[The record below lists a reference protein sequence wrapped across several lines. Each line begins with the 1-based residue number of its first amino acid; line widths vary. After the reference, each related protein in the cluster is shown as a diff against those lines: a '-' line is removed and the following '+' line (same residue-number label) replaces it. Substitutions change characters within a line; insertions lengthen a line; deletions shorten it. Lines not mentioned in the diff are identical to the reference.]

1 MEKTSLLKAKTGKKR
16 ALKKYTVLRCP
27 MVGHQ
32 ASWCR
37 HLCRPSQGKGV
48 CGRPATHHMK
58 DKYQLAIAK
67 SQRHR
72 TRVSEKSEEKT

>member
-1 MEKTSLLKAKTGKKR
+1 MEKTSRIKRKKSSKR
-16 ALKKYTVLRCP
+16 AIREYTVLRCP

-37 HLCRPSQGKGV
+37 QLCTPTDGKGL

-58 DKYQLAIAK
+58 DKYQIAIARYRK
-67 SQRHR
+67 NHQNA
-72 TRVSEKSEEKT
+72 SEKRDE

>member
-1 MEKTSLLKAKTGKKR
+1 MGKSSLLKARKPNKR
-16 ALKKYTVLRCP
+16 AVREYTVLRCP

-37 HLCRPSQGKGV
+37 QLCKPTQGKGL

-58 DKYQLAIAK
+58 DKYQIAIARSK
-67 SQRHR
+67 KRRQN
-72 TRVSEKSEEKT
+72 TSEEKGE